1 MSCTCQLNGTNASI
15 TPVSPPTTK
24 ISRKPAI
31 HSIGTLQTGR
41 PLHSVAIHAKSWIPV
56 GMATSMLATAKKAC
70 DKAGMP
76 TANMWCTHR
85 PKLMKPVPIIDTTTQ
100 R

>member
-1 MSCTCQLNGTNASI
+1 M
-15 TPVSPPTTK
+15 TPVRPPTTK
-24 ISRKPAI
+24 MVRYPAT
-31 HSIGTLQTGR
+31 HSMGTLHTGR
-41 PLHSVAIHAKSWIPV
+41 PLHSVAIQAKSWMPV
-56 GMATSMLATAKKAC
+56 GTATSMLATAKKAC

-76 TANMWCTHR
+76 IANMWCTHR